1 MPSMPRKKATRIVKA
16 VCLDTDKHVACVPP
30 ASPDDKWSLP
40 GGEIRDKEAP
50 ADSLERT
57 LQGLYRGE
65 LSIGSE
71 LCRSNYEQNGE
82 KYNVITYICY
92 PDTALE
98 HLPDGTELAWMS
110 PTAMA
115 DCLWSEA
122 DQKAADRVMSP
133 LFGKSEYRT
142 KKAIQEHAADA
153 IDMTLGEIDSENSKN
168 PNNKGYPGNVI
179 EQIWFSHP
187 ADNISAPDFPE
198 AGVELKVTP
207 IDFKKTKN
215 ELVEFRAGERLVLN
229 IINYRNEQT
238 SSFTTSSFWNKNK
251 YLEIVQYL
259 RRDISKK
266 KEKEDRRRYKIK
278 FANLLALE
286 EIGEPDFPQK
296 NLIQLSDKHLAEI
309 KQDWETIHRLIE
321 QGRAGELTESL
332 TRTLG
337 TCTKGN
343 SDYRYTVQ
351 ANGRQ
356 AKSRAYC
363 FKQGF
368 MTTLLQEYILGDNT
382 LQSLVQ
388 DANALTY
395 KTTEEIILDYFAPYK
410 GQMLNDIANSFNV
423 IWPTKKVPKN
433 LIYLLV
439 KRMLSIDGPDESGDN
454 EAGFEKLGAEEFANG
469 QIRIK
474 TITLFHGKPKEN
486 FKVQGIPDFY
496 KLAARRQW
504 EDSELYEQLESQR
517 FLLLVFNNE
526 NDSPRDTTPSGMQFL
541 GAKFWSVPSKDLHG
555 PIRSVWE
562 EDVAKIRDGVQLI
575 YSGSKVYNN
584 FVKESDDRML
594 HLRPHAEKSQYCPSY
609 QIEYDDPNGKHRKK
623 TINNARQLPSPIR
636 WKNRPT
642 DHAMYSDDYMTKQ
655 AWWLNKN
662 YMFDQ
667 IQELLPENH

>member
-286 EIGEPDFPQK
+286 EIGEPDFP
-296 NLIQLSDKHLAEI
+296 
-309 KQDWETIHRLIE
+309 
-321 QGRAGELTESL
+321 
-332 TRTLG
+332 
-337 TCTKGN
+337 
-343 SDYRYTVQ
+343 
-351 ANGRQ
+351 
-356 AKSRAYC
+356 
-363 FKQGF
+363 
-368 MTTLLQEYILGDNT
+368 
-382 LQSLVQ
+382 
-388 DANALTY
+388 
-395 KTTEEIILDYFAPYK
+395 
-410 GQMLNDIANSFNV
+410 
-423 IWPTKKVPKN
+423 
-433 LIYLLV
+433 
-439 KRMLSIDGPDESGDN
+439 
-454 EAGFEKLGAEEFANG
+454 
-469 QIRIK
+469 
-474 TITLFHGKPKEN
+474 
-486 FKVQGIPDFY
+486 
-496 KLAARRQW
+496 
-504 EDSELYEQLESQR
+504 
-517 FLLLVFNNE
+517 
-526 NDSPRDTTPSGMQFL
+526 
-541 GAKFWSVPSKDLHG
+541 
-555 PIRSVWE
+555 
-562 EDVAKIRDGVQLI
+562 
-575 YSGSKVYNN
+575 
-584 FVKESDDRML
+584 
-594 HLRPHAEKSQYCPSY
+594 
-609 QIEYDDPNGKHRKK
+609 
-623 TINNARQLPSPIR
+623 
-636 WKNRPT
+636 
-642 DHAMYSDDYMTKQ
+642 
-655 AWWLNKN
+655 
-662 YMFDQ
+662 
-667 IQELLPENH
+667 